1 MKQKGGWIYVLGSRK
16 LVLYV
21 GVTTDLQKRLLEHK
35 NGVFGGFTKRYNV
48 DKLLY
53 FERYE
58 NIGDAIKREKQLKNW
73 HRGWKLNLISGHNPT
88 YRDLS
93 EDMRS

>member
-1 MKQKGGWIYVLGSRK
+1 MNTKGGWLYILGSAK
-16 LVLYV
+16 LVLYI
-21 GVTTDLQKRLLEHK
+21 GVTADLQKRVLEHK

-73 HRGWKLNLISGHNPT
+73 HREWKLNLISRHNPT
-88 YRDLS
+88 YGDLS
-93 EDMRS
+93 GDVRS